1 MCPPVWGQQE
11 GEIYVCV
18 HALSEAECLP
28 LQSKYC
34 LITPSDPSNEKWNSG
49 FPAGLWARLS

>member
-1 MCPPVWGQQE
+1 MRSPVCSRQE
-11 GEIYVCV
+11 GEICVYV
-18 HALSEAECLP
+18 LSEAECLP

-34 LITPSDPSNEKWNSG
+34 LITPSDLGNEKWNSG